1 MIVIKFK
8 IKCKS
13 VIGIWFL
20 MSFDVDY
27 NKFSFFRW
35 FDILEFFNKVDKK
48 FLGKLIGNFNLLFI
62 NLDEWMI

>member
-1 MIVIKFK
+1 MIVTKFK

-13 VIGIWFL
+13 VIGIWLL
-20 MSFDVDY
+20 MSSDVDY
-27 NKFSFFRW
+27 NKFSFPRW

-48 FLGKLIGNFNLLFI
+48 FSGKPTGNFNLLFI